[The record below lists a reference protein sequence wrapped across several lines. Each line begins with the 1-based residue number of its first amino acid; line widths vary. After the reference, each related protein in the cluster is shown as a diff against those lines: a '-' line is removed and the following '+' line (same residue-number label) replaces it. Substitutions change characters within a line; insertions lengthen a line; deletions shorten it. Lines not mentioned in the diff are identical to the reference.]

1 MSKTDNHM
9 RDPKGVVGRSGG
21 EARDGEGAAGKTR
34 GLDVR
39 FASGADA
46 AVSRRLKEMYDGLV
60 SEPVPDRFLDLLNQ
74 LDQVEKPASG
84 SATSGAATPETG
96 VPSSSAQEP
105 VPGKKP

>member
-1 MSKTDNHM
+1 M

-21 EARDGEGAAGKTR
+21 EPRAGEAGAAKPR

-84 SATSGAATPETG
+84 GVSPDAAAAEPDPATSMPRKAP
-96 VPSSSAQEP
+96 
-105 VPGKKP
+105 

>member
-1 MSKTDNHM
+1 M
-9 RDPKGVVGRSGG
+9 RDPKGFAGR
-21 EARDGEGAAGKTR
+21 AAGDARSAEPGAGKSR

-74 LDQVEKPASG
+74 LDKVEAPAAATSQPGGATAGGAAANPAPDGALPGEKP
-84 SATSGAATPETG
+84 
-96 VPSSSAQEP
+96 
-105 VPGKKP
+105 

>member
-1 MSKTDNHM
+1 M
-9 RDPKGVVGRSGG
+9 RDPKGFAGRGAG
-21 EARDGEGAAGKTR
+21 DARGPEQAAGKPR

-74 LDQVEKPASG
+74 LDKVETPTAPTSAEGGSAAAGSPVNPAADGSLPGEKP
-84 SATSGAATPETG
+84 
-96 VPSSSAQEP
+96 
-105 VPGKKP
+105 

>member
-1 MSKTDNHM
+1 M

-21 EARDGEGAAGKTR
+21 EARDGESAAGKSR

-74 LDQVEKPASG
+74 LDQVEKPVSGGSASG
-84 SATSGAATPETG
+84 SGTPETG
-96 VPSSSAQEP
+96 APNTSSQGP

>member
-1 MSKTDNHM
+1 M
-9 RDPKGVVGRSGG
+9 RDPKGVVGPTGG
-21 EARDGEGAAGKTR
+21 EPRAGEAGAAKPR

-84 SATSGAATPETG
+84 GAPPDAAAADTAPG
-96 VPSSSAQEP
+96 GP
-105 VPGKKP
+105 VPRKTP

>member
-1 MSKTDNHM
+1 M
-9 RDPKGVVGRSGG
+9 RDPKGFAGRTAGDARGSESG
-21 EARDGEGAAGKTR
+21 AGKSR

-74 LDQVEKPASG
+74 LDTVEKPAAAVSTQDGASTGG
-84 SATSGAATPETG
+84 SPVHPAPEG
-96 VPSSSAQEP
+96 GL
-105 VPGKKP
+105 PGEKP

>member
-1 MSKTDNHM
+1 M
-9 RDPKGVVGRSGG
+9 RDPKGFAGR
-21 EARDGEGAAGKTR
+21 AAGDARSAEPGAGKSR

-74 LDQVEKPASG
+74 LDKVETPAATSEPGGATAGGAAPSSAPDGALPGEKP
-84 SATSGAATPETG
+84 
-96 VPSSSAQEP
+96 
-105 VPGKKP
+105 

>member
-1 MSKTDNHM
+1 M

-21 EARDGEGAAGKTR
+21 EARDGDSAAGKTR

-84 SATSGAATPETG
+84 GSTTSGAATPETG
-96 VPSSSAQEP
+96 VPSSTSQGP

>member
-1 MSKTDNHM
+1 M
-9 RDPKGVVGRSGG
+9 RDPKGVVGRAGG
-21 EARDGEGAAGKTR
+21 EARDGESGAGKTR

-74 LDQVEKPASG
+74 LDQVEKPAGSG
-84 SATSGAATPETG
+84 SAPSGGGAPDTG
-96 VPSSSAQEP
+96 AESPSSQGP

>member
-1 MSKTDNHM
+1 M
-9 RDPKGVVGRSGG
+9 RDPKGFAGRAAGD
-21 EARDGEGAAGKTR
+21 ARGPEQAAGKPR

-74 LDQVEKPASG
+74 LDKVEAPPAPTATQGGTPAAGTPLNPAPDGSVPGEKP
-84 SATSGAATPETG
+84 
-96 VPSSSAQEP
+96 
-105 VPGKKP
+105 